1 MLPHPAPS
9 GSLLTRPLLMTMA
22 AAAGGLLGFYL
33 LFATMPLY
41 AASGGAGESG
51 VGFTTGAMM
60 LSTVLLELAVPWLLS
75 RYGYRAVL
83 SLGLVLLGLP
93 SLLLPLSAG
102 LPLIIAVALLR
113 GGGLGIL
120 VVAGTALAAEL
131 VPTERRGEG
140 LGLYGVAVGV
150 PSVIGLPLG
159 LWAAGVLGFTP
170 VLIVGGLIPLAG
182 LVAVLGLPAL
192 KPATEPAAGLTGPDA
207 KPTGPDAEPTGG
219 PGAKPAGRF
228 ELRSQVRPTLIFA
241 AVTLAVGVLVTFLP
255 LAGSPE
261 LASGALLAQSL
272 GTPLARWWAGK
283 VGDGHGSERLLVP
296 GVLVTAVGVALQ
308 VWSAEPVAVVA
319 GMALFGIGFGVLQ
332 NATLALM
339 LERGPAGPVSAL
351 WNLAYDAGMGV
362 GAMGFGLFIGHTG
375 YPVGF
380 AVTAALVA
388 ATLPLA
394 LRRTR
399 ATTPA
404 Y

>member
-1 MLPHPAPS
+1 MLTRPAPS
-9 GSLLTRPLLMTMA
+9 GALLTRPLLMTMA

-83 SLGLVLLGLP
+83 ALGLVLLGLP

-102 LPLIIAVALLR
+102 LPLILTVALLR

-170 VLIVGGLIPLAG
+170 VLVVGGLIPLAG

-192 KPATEPAAGLTGPDA
+192 RPAAETDA
-207 KPTGPDAEPTGG
+207 APTTG
-219 PGAKPAGRF
+219 PGAKAAGTF
-228 ELRSQVRPTLIFA
+228 DLRSQVRPTLIFA

-319 GMALFGIGFGVLQ
+319 GMALFGLGFGVLQ

-399 ATTPA
+399 ATTHH
-404 Y
+404 

>member
-1 MLPHPAPS
+1 MLTHPAPS

-33 LFATMPLY
+33 LFAAMPLY
-41 AASGGAGESG
+41 AASGGAGETG
-51 VGFTTGAMM
+51 VGLTTGVMM

-83 SLGLVLLGLP
+83 ALGLVLLGLP
-93 SLLLPLSAG
+93 ALLLPLSAG
-102 LPLIIAVALLR
+102 LPLVLAVALLR

-170 VLIVGGLIPLAG
+170 VLVVGGLIPLAG

-192 KPATEPAAGLTGPDA
+192 RPAIKPAAGPSV
-207 KPTGPDAEPTGG
+207 EPSAT
-219 PGAKPAGRF
+219 F
-228 ELRSQVRPTLIFA
+228 DLRSQMRPTLIFA

-283 VGDGHGSERLLVP
+283 IGDGHGSERLLVP

-319 GMALFGIGFGVLQ
+319 GMALFGVGFGVLQ

-339 LERGPAGPVSAL
+339 LERGPSGPVSAL

-399 ATTPA
+399 
-404 Y
+404 

>member
-207 KPTGPDAEPTGG
+207 KPTGPDAEPTSG

>member
-1 MLPHPAPS
+1 MLTHPAPS
-9 GSLLTRPLLMTMA
+9 GALLTRPLLMTMA

-83 SLGLVLLGLP
+83 ALGLVLLGLP

-102 LPLIIAVALLR
+102 LPLILTVALLR

-170 VLIVGGLIPLAG
+170 VLVVGGLIPLAG

-192 KPATEPAAGLTGPDA
+192 RPAAETDA
-207 KPTGPDAEPTGG
+207 APTTG
-219 PGAKPAGRF
+219 PGAKAAGTF
-228 ELRSQVRPTLIFA
+228 DLRSQVRPTLIFA

-319 GMALFGIGFGVLQ
+319 GMALFGLGFGVLQ

-399 ATTPA
+399 ATTHH
-404 Y
+404 

>member
-1 MLPHPAPS
+1 MLTRPIKTPA
-9 GSLLTRPLLMTMA
+9 GSLLTRPLLLAMA
-22 AAAGGLLGFYL
+22 AAASGLLGFYL
-33 LFATMPLY
+33 LFATMPVY

-51 VGFTTGAMM
+51 VGLTTGAMM

-83 SLGLVLLGLP
+83 ALGLVLLGLP
-93 SLLLPLSAG
+93 ALLLPLSAG
-102 LPLIIAVALLR
+102 LPLILAVALLR

-131 VPTERRGEG
+131 VPAERRGEG

-170 VLIVGGLIPLAG
+170 VLVVGGLIPLAG
-182 LVAVLGLPAL
+182 LVTVLALPAIN
-192 KPATEPAAGLTGPDA
+192 PAATPSTH
-207 KPTGPDAEPTGG
+207 PTTESGTETTAGNTADIG
-219 PGAKPAGRF
+219 PAGAF
-228 ELRSQVRPTLIFA
+228 DLRVQVPPTLIFA

-261 LASGALLAQSL
+261 LASAALLAQSL
-272 GTPLARWWAGK
+272 GTPLARWWAGRF
-283 VGDGHGSERLLVP
+283 GDGHGSERLLVP
-296 GVLVTAVGVALQ
+296 GILVTAAGVALQ
-308 VWSAEPVAVVA
+308 VWAGEPIAVVA
-319 GMALFGIGFGVLQ
+319 GMALFGVGFGVLQ

-380 AVTAALVA
+380 AVAAALIA

-394 LRRTR
+394 RRRTHS
-399 ATTPA
+399 ATHD
-404 Y
+404 

>member
-1 MLPHPAPS
+1 MCLGRGSGTVCGMLTHPAPS
-9 GSLLTRPLLMTMA
+9 RSLLTRPLLMTMA

-51 VGFTTGAMM
+51 VGLTTGVMM

-93 SLLLPLSAG
+93 ALLLPLSAG
-102 LPLIIAVALLR
+102 LPLVLAVALLR

-131 VPTERRGEG
+131 VPAERRGEG

-150 PSVIGLPLG
+150 PSVLGLPLG

-170 VLIVGGLIPLAG
+170 VLVVGGLIPLAG

-192 KPATEPAAGLTGPDA
+192 RPATEPTTGPA
-207 KPTGPDAEPTGG
+207 SGS
-219 PGAKPAGRF
+219 GAKPSATF
-228 ELRSQVRPTLIFA
+228 DLRSQVRPTLIFA

-296 GVLVTAVGVALQ
+296 GILITAVGVALQ
-308 VWSAEPVAVVA
+308 IWSAEPVAVVA

-362 GAMGFGLFIGHTG
+362 GAMGFGLFIGQMG
-375 YPVGF
+375 YPMGF

-399 ATTPA
+399 ATTHR
-404 Y
+404 

>member
-1 MLPHPAPS
+1 MLTHPAPS

-33 LFATMPLY
+33 LFAAMPLY

-102 LPLIIAVALLR
+102 LPLILAVALLR

-170 VLIVGGLIPLAG
+170 VLVVGGLIPLAG

-192 KPATEPAAGLTGPDA
+192 RPAAETDTA
-207 KPTGPDAEPTGG
+207 PTTG
-219 PGAKPAGRF
+219 PGAKAAGTF
-228 ELRSQVRPTLIFA
+228 DLRSQVRPTLIFA

-399 ATTPA
+399 ATTHH
-404 Y
+404 

>member
-1 MLPHPAPS
+1 MSTPS
-9 GSLLTRPLLMTMA
+9 GSLLTRPLLLVMA
-22 AAAGGLLGFYL
+22 AAASGLLGFYL

-51 VGFTTGAMM
+51 AGLTTGAMM

-83 SLGLVLLGLP
+83 ALGLVLLGLP
-93 SLLLPLSAG
+93 ALLLPLSAG
-102 LPLIIAVALLR
+102 LPLVIAVALLR

-131 VPTERRGEG
+131 VPAERRGEG

-170 VLIVGGLIPLAG
+170 VLVVGALIPLAG
-182 LVAVLGLPAL
+182 LVTVLALPAVN
-192 KPATEPAAGLTGPDA
+192 PATAPGAHPTAESDTGPAAGS
-207 KPTGPDAEPTGG
+207 
-219 PGAKPAGRF
+219 AGNAGNGTAGTVD
-228 ELRSQVRPTLIFA
+228 LRVQVRPTLIFA

-261 LASGALLAQSL
+261 LASAALLAQSL
-272 GTPLARWWAGK
+272 GTPLARWWAGRF
-283 VGDGHGSERLLVP
+283 GDGHGSERLLVP
-296 GVLVTAVGVALQ
+296 GIIVPAAGVALQ
-308 VWSAEPVAVVA
+308 IWVGEPVVVVA
-319 GMALFGIGFGVLQ
+319 GMAMFGVGFGVLQ

-339 LERGPAGPVSAL
+339 LERGPSGPVSAL

-388 ATLPLA
+388 ATLPLTRKRA
-394 LRRTR
+394 RR
-399 ATTPA
+399 
-404 Y
+404 